1 MMIWTNLL
9 QIYKNIVLKMKNIIQ
24 LDHSELP
31 DNVDDARCLAGLLGQ
46 VANESVAI
54 CKQVDPNSIPGGM
67 NSVLSENTQGVI
79 DNLKAVKSK
88 KYITQSRNMVPEQS
102 PVLPQ
107 SIPQSIVTPVSTN
120 NETSTQLELDLNPSQ
135 TTQIIT
141 TLEGIESVLNRIYNL
156 MVKFDKLQEEKLQ
169 KKLKSK
175 IKQ

>member
-1 MMIWTNLL
+1 
-9 QIYKNIVLKMKNIIQ
+9 MKNIIQ

-54 CKQVDPNSIPGGM
+54 CKQVDPNSVPGGM
-67 NSVLSENTQGVI
+67 NSVLSENTRGVI

-88 KYITQSRNMVPEQS
+88 RYATQPVIQS
-102 PVLPQ
+102 HPQ
-107 SIPQSIVTPVSTN
+107 PIPQSLVQPIPQPTVSTVATV
-120 NETSTQLELDLNPSQ
+120 ETSNQLELDLNPSQ
-135 TTQIIT
+135 TTQIIN

-156 MVKFDKLQEEKLQ
+156 MVKFDKLQEDKLQ

>member
-67 NSVLSENTQGVI
+67 NSVLSENTQ
-79 DNLKAVKSK
+79 
-88 KYITQSRNMVPEQS
+88 
-102 PVLPQ
+102 
-107 SIPQSIVTPVSTN
+107 N
-120 NETSTQLELDLNPSQ
+120 N
-135 TTQIIT
+135 
-141 TLEGIESVLNRIYNL
+141 YNL
-156 MVKFDKLQEEKLQ
+156 SLFERFMNNRHYSYLLNTQYRYIQVYSFYR
-169 KKLKSK
+169 
-175 IKQ
+175 